1 MDDQCEPGI
10 VAVFSVIFNG
20 KRRYS
25 TGLGVFWKEFSLF
38 CAQLFVATTERFR
51 EAARNWLRPCRR
63 TQFLEFPGGLLHN
76 RRQPAA
82 STFRAVSPTVPARPV
97 SKKRHMSAHRSR
109 LDFAL
114 HVSQRA
120 AETILNHYR
129 SQTLGVE
136 SKADDSPVTVADKG
150 AERLIR
156 DALATDFPED
166 GILGEEFDDV
176 PARNGYRWVLDPID
190 GTKPFIYGVPLFGT
204 LIGIEFE
211 GRMVAGVCRLPAL
224 DEVMYAADGDGAWWK
239 IGDADPI
246 RARVSGETDLSKAR
260 LMFTEPT
267 SDIRCGRG
275 EVLPQLLNKVRIAR
289 GWGDCYG
296 HMLVATGRAD
306 IAVDPQMSAWDI
318 AALIPIVREAGGSCT
333 DWKGDENIVGGDGVS
348 VAPGLKDAVLGLLE
362 GAPPIRRE

>member
-1 MDDQCEPGI
+1 MSDH
-10 VAVFSVIFNG
+10 
-20 KRRYS
+20 
-25 TGLGVFWKEFSLF
+25 
-38 CAQLFVATTERFR
+38 
-51 EAARNWLRPCRR
+51 R
-63 TQFLEFPGGLLHN
+63 T
-76 RRQPAA
+76 
-82 STFRAVSPTVPARPV
+82 
-97 SKKRHMSAHRSR
+97 R

-114 HVSQRA
+114 EITEQA
-120 AETILNHYR
+120 AELILQHYQ
-129 SQTLGVE
+129 SQTLGIE

-156 DALATDFPED
+156 DALGAKFPDD

-176 PARNGYRWVLDPID
+176 ASSNGYRWILDPID

-204 LIGIEFE
+204 LVGIEFK

-224 DEVMYAADGDGAWWK
+224 NEVMYAVEGQGAWWK
-239 IGDADPI
+239 IGDAEPT
-246 RARVSGETDLSKAR
+246 RAKVSNATDLAQAR

-275 EVLPQLLNKVRIAR
+275 EVLPKLLHQVRIAR

-333 DWKGDENIVGGDGVS
+333 DWKGDENIIGGDGVS
-348 VAPGLKDAVLGLLE
+348 VTPGLKDAVFESLKD
-362 GAPPIRRE
+362 APPITSD

>member
-1 MDDQCEPGI
+1 MIFGKPGI
-10 VAVFSVIFNG
+10 VAKSRRFFNG
-20 KRRYS
+20 KVAYS
-25 TGLGVFWKEFSLF
+25 QGV
-38 CAQLFVATTERFR
+38 R
-51 EAARNWLRPCRR
+51 
-63 TQFLEFPGGLLHN
+63 QFLEFPAQLPHN
-76 RRQPAA
+76 RTASDKRDRLPACRISSSSYTDRLNKTSDFDYFHSFEPLTGIFA
-82 STFRAVSPTVPARPV
+82 T
-97 SKKRHMSAHRSR
+97 MSEHRSR

-114 HVSQRA
+114 KISFDA
-120 AETILNHYR
+120 AEIILSHYQ
-129 SQTLGVE
+129 SQTLGIE

-150 AERLIR
+150 AEQLIR
-156 DALATDFPED
+156 AALAKEFPND

-176 PARNGYRWVLDPID
+176 ASSNGYRWVLDPID

-224 DEVMYAADGDGAWWK
+224 NEVMYAVEGEGAWWQ
-239 IGDADPI
+239 IGDGEPT
-246 RARVSGETDLSKAR
+246 RARVSEETDLSKAR

-275 EVLPQLLNKVRIAR
+275 QVLPKFLQEVRIAR

-333 DWKGDENIVGGDGVS
+333 DWKGDENIIGGDGVS
-348 VAPGLKDAVLGLLE
+348 VTPALKDAVFELLKD
-362 GAPPIRRE
+362 APPIRNS